1 MLLKQHVM
9 AKYAVELQMT
19 EEDVDELI
27 EDLEEW
33 DITTTERFEKH
44 LLFATRWFEG
54 VGDEASAR
62 YAKLYSLDESKKYHD
77 KISDLDYTNYL
88 FFFHGDF

>member
-1 MLLKQHVM
+1 MLLKDHVK
-9 AKYAVELQMT
+9 AKYAADLQMT
-19 EEDVDELI
+19 DEDVEELI
-27 EDLEEW
+27 EDLEDWE
-33 DITTTERFEKH
+33 ISSVEKFEKH

-62 YAKLYSLDESKKYHD
+62 YAKLYSLDASEKYYD
-77 KISDLDYTNYL
+77 KLSEIDYTDYL